1 MAAEAKARHRFGS
14 SDVLIDELFAT
25 TQQLRTF
32 VDGRLREHGASV
44 ARLRTLRVLAL
55 AGGPLRMRDLAE
67 YVGNAPRTTTTIVDS
82 LERDGL
88 VERVRHPSDRRA
100 FLLTLTAEGVRRHR
114 EAEELD
120 RAALAAATGALDAA
134 EREQLRT
141 LLGRIRTAVADTGSD
156 GSDGSDGGG
165 NSDDVHDTHG

>member
-1 MAAEAKARHRFGS
+1 MAEEPAARQRFGS
-14 SDVLIDELFAT
+14 SDVLVDELFAT
-25 TQQLRTF
+25 THRLRTF

-55 AGGPLRMRDLAE
+55 AGEPLRMRDLAE
-67 YVGNAPRTTTTIVDS
+67 HVGNAPRTTTTIVDS

-88 VERVRHPSDRRA
+88 VERVRHPTDRRA
-100 FLLTLTAEGVRRHR
+100 FLLTLTEEGARRHR

-141 LLGRIRTAVADTGSD
+141 LLGRIRAAVDVDADGGRADSATDTDADADADT
-156 GSDGSDGGG
+156 
-165 NSDDVHDTHG
+165 